1 MTSIKKA
8 LLLKK
13 DSSIIKLELPID
25 LDIDNID
32 INTINFKTKGNG
44 SIQRFCDWKLQDF
57 TISIYGWKEGN
68 AGDENKTEL
77 PPPEDT
83 DLYFGDIL
91 VIKNNGK
98 KLLNMTLKDYN
109 VFIDIANGGFEDLGS
124 DDTESDN
131 EINEYDLEDSFIDNR
146 SQRNS
151 YGGDTESSMS
161 DRITDDESCNYSE
174 YSDSDEDQD
183 EYQNGVGGEDANQNQ
198 DNSNN

>member
-13 DSSIIKLELPID
+13 DSSIIKIDLPTD

-32 INTINFKTKGNG
+32 INTINFKTIGNG
-44 SIQRFCDWKLQDF
+44 SIKRFCDWKLQDF

-98 KLLNMTLKDYN
+98 KLLNITLKDYN
-109 VFIDIANGGFEDLGS
+109 VFIDTANGGFEDLGS

-131 EINEYDLEDSFIDNR
+131 ETNEYDLEDDFIDN
-146 SQRNS
+146 SNS
-151 YGGDTESSMS
+151 IDSYEEDTESSMS
-161 DRITDDESCNYSE
+161 DRITDDELSNYSE
-174 YSDSDEDQD
+174 YSDSDEDP
-183 EYQNGVGGEDANQNQ
+183 NED
-198 DNSNN
+198 

>member
-13 DSSIIKLELPID
+13 DSSIIKIELPID

-44 SIQRFCDWKLQDF
+44 SIQRFCDWKLPDF
-57 TISIYGWKEGN
+57 TISIYGWKDGD

-91 VIKNNGK
+91 VIKTNGK
-98 KLLNMTLKDYN
+98 KPLNMTLKDYN
-109 VFIDIANGGFEDLGS
+109 VFIDTANGGFEDLGS
-124 DDTESDN
+124 QDTDESDD
-131 EINEYDLEDSFIDNR
+131 EINEYDLEDDFIDN
-146 SQRNS
+146 SHSKDSYEENS
-151 YGGDTESSMS
+151 ESSMS

-174 YSDSDEDQD
+174 YSDEDSDKDGD
-183 EYQNGVGGEDANQNQ
+183 EENG
-198 DNSNN
+198 

>member
-13 DSSIIKLELPID
+13 DSSIIKLELPRD

-44 SIQRFCDWKLQDF
+44 SIKRFCDWKLQDF

-68 AGDENKTEL
+68 VGNENKTEL

-109 VFIDIANGGFEDLGS
+109 VFIDTANGGFEDLGS

-131 EINEYDLEDSFIDNR
+131 EINEYDLEDDFIDNR

-151 YGGDTESSMS
+151 YAGDSESSMS
-161 DRITDDESCNYSE
+161 DRITDDESSNYSE
-174 YSDSDEDQD
+174 YSDSDEEQD
-183 EYQNGVGGEDANQNQ
+183 EDPNGVGGEDADHN
-198 DNSNN
+198 